1 MERAWRK
8 GKRGKKCMDKAW
20 KCRNIAWIKHGK
32 GLKCDT
38 TQNLLETQQAQPIYR
53 LTQLGDIGFP
63 YALYEFKLLSERMK
77 QMDILIR
84 GVEVAYV
91 KEIERKAATLSKEL
105 GKSFSRT
112 EYLKMLIQNDCE
124 LRLMEKKEKKFNL
137 AVDELLSTLD
147 NQESKLQEFIDSNNR
162 LFHFMS
168 SGVDIDDVNLDEL
181 DY

>member
-1 MERAWRK
+1 
-8 GKRGKKCMDKAW
+8 
-20 KCRNIAWIKHGK
+20 
-32 GLKCDT
+32 
-38 TQNLLETQQAQPIYR
+38 
-53 LTQLGDIGFP
+53 
-63 YALYEFKLLSERMK
+63 
-77 QMDILIR
+77 MDILIR
-84 GVEVAYV
+84 GVEAAYV

-105 GKSFSRT
+105 GISFSRT

-147 NQESKLQEFIDSNNR
+147 NQESKLQEFIASNNR